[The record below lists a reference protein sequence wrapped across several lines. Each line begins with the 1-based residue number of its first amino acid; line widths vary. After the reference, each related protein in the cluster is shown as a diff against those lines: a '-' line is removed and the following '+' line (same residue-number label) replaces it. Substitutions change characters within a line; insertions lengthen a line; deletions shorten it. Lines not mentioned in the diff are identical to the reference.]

1 MDAIDMY
8 FLNRIRPDSPL
19 MPRVVFPPL
28 LERQRARLIRA
39 ATLLQIY
46 LGECLLG
53 ALSAHATR
61 ADECPLHRADLPPCD
76 ADTLGRPERNEPF
89 VTG

>member
-1 MDAIDMY
+1 MPAAV
-8 FLNRIRPDSPL
+8 LASVSSPFQITAS
-19 MPRVVFPPL
+19 PAGSANPG
-28 LERQRARLIRA
+28 

-53 ALSAHATR
+53 ALSGHATR
-61 ADECPLHRADLPPCD
+61 ADECPLHRGDLRPCD
-76 ADTLGRPERNEPF
+76 ANTLGRPERDEPF

>member
-19 MPRVVFPPL
+19 MPRVVFPTTASGTPAGSADPG
-28 LERQRARLIRA
+28 RDVVA
-39 ATLLQIY
+39 
-46 LGECLLG
+46 CLLV

-61 ADECPLHRADLPPCD
+61 ADECPLHRAGD
-76 ADTLGRPERNEPF
+76 ADTLGRPERDEPF